1 MKYSNNFLRRFTT
14 YFASAG
20 IILFTAVGCGSSN
33 ENAEANKEQ
42 ASENQTEVAESTEM
56 EEPKATQQT
65 EMSDVETEKVVNTKP
80 AITRDSEEFRAM
92 RELRERNRNNEV
104 LAGIN
109 VKYGDWDADGD
120 NALNEN
126 EFFDGFYSV
135 WDFDGNEAVNE
146 EEFNKAAENLFVN
159 YEFSE
164 YGQFSDWDANSN
176 SGISKSEFMNGLNS
190 IISSD
195 TGQESASRLMTIW
208 DLDNDKKIE
217 RIEMSN
223 ITILLDA
230 DNN

>member
-1 MKYSNNFLRRFTT
+1 MRYSNNFLKKFTT
-14 YFASAG
+14 YFVSAG

-33 ENAEANKEQ
+33 ENAEATNEQ
-42 ASENQTEVAESTEM
+42 VSESQTEVAESTEM
-56 EEPKATQQT
+56 EEPESTQQT
-65 EMSDVETEKVVNTKP
+65 EMSEVETNKVVNTKP
-80 AITRDSEEFRAM
+80 AITRNSEEFRAM

-109 VKYGDWDADGD
+109 VKYGDWDANGD
-120 NALNEN
+120 NALNES

-135 WDFDGNEAVNE
+135 WDFDQNDAVNE
-146 EEFNKAAENLFVN
+146 EEFNKAAENLFAN

-164 YGQFSDWDANSN
+164 YGQFTDWDADGNSELT
-176 SGISKSEFMNGLNS
+176 KSEFMNGLNS
-190 IISSD
+190 ILTSD